1 MGEKMKVNNQLLS
14 EVSSIMKLNFSEEEL
29 NTLVTETNDI
39 LEMMEMLSEVDT
51 SEVKG
56 TFHGVVNREVTLRQ
70 DEAVENKE
78 EVAQILEKANV
89 NEDNLIIVPA
99 MLDNGEGGA

>member
-1 MGEKMKVNNQLLS
+1 MGEKMKVDNQLLS
-14 EVSSIMKLNFSEEEL
+14 EVSNVMKLDFSDEEL
-29 NTLVTETNDI
+29 TTLVAETNDI

-51 SEVKG
+51 SEVQG
-56 TFHGVVNREVTLRQ
+56 TFHGVVNREVTLRK
-70 DEAVENKE
+70 DEAVEKKD
-78 EVAQILEKANV
+78 EVARILEKANV